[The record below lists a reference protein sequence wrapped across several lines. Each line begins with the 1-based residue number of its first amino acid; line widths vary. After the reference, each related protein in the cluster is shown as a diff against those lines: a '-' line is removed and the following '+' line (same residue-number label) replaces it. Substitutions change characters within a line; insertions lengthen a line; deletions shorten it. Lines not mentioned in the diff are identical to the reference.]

1 MTARLCTVQKQ
12 QTGLCTTHRIL
23 PYTKSFMS
31 RGAYTTRIPFD
42 AGENH
47 VPTA

>member
-1 MTARLCTVQKQ
+1 MASRLDTAQKQ
-12 QTGLCTTHRIL
+12 QTDLCTVYRIL
-23 PYTKSFMS
+23 SYTNRFVS

-47 VPTA
+47 DPTR